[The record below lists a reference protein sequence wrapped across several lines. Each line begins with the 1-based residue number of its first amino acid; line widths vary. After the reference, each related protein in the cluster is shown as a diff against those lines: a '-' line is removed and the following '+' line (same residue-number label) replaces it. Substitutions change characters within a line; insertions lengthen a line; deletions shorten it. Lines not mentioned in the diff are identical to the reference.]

1 MANRRRLRE
10 HAVQILYGTDFWDI
24 TPEQAL
30 DQHHGHFCDEPIE
43 DPFLVTIIAGIVNHK
58 EAIDDMIRQFS
69 TNWRLER
76 MAIVDRNILRMATY
90 ELLHLREVPRKVAI
104 NEAIE
109 VAKKYGG
116 DDSPS
121 FINGILDRIAL
132 EVRGPETEEERAQGE
147 ASHIIDNEGT
157 PAPTETRTAAG
168 TD

>member
-1 MANRRRLRE
+1 MANRRKLRE
-10 HAVQILYGTDFWDI
+10 STVQILYGLDFYD
-24 TPEQAL
+24 L
-30 DQHHGHFCDEPIE
+30 DSAHSIEVHMCHFNNHLAD
-43 DPFLVTIIAGIVNHK
+43 DGGFLDKIVGGVSSHK
-58 EAIDDMIRQFS
+58 EDIDNTIRQFS

-90 ELLHLREVPRKVAI
+90 ELLHMQDIPRKVSI

-132 EVRGPETEEERAQGE
+132 EVRGPETDEEREQAE
-147 ASHIIDNEGT
+147 STKVEKVEEVAEVHEG
-157 PAPTETRTAAG
+157 
-168 TD
+168 

>member
-1 MANRRRLRE
+1 MANRRQLRE
-10 HAVQILYGTDFWDI
+10 SAVQILYGLDFYDMDPGKSISAHSFHFGKDASDDGFLQEII
-24 TPEQAL
+24 T
-30 DQHHGHFCDEPIE
+30 G
-43 DPFLVTIIAGIVNHK
+43 VSTHK
-58 EAIDDMIRQFS
+58 SDIDDLIRQFS

-90 ELLHLREVPRKVAI
+90 ELLHLVDIPRKVSI

-132 EVRGPETEEERAQGE
+132 EVRGPETDEERAKGE
-147 ASHIIDNEGT
+147 QS
-157 PAPTETRTAAG
+157 TEQVAKGQTAEAAEEE
-168 TD
+168 

>member
-1 MANRRRLRE
+1 LRE
-10 HAVQILYGTDFWDI
+10 HAVQILYGTDYWDI

-30 DQHHGHFCDEPIE
+30 EQHQVYFSNEPME
-43 DPFLVTIIAGIVNHK
+43 DPFLVSMIEGIVNHK
-58 EAIDDMIRQFS
+58 DAIDDMIREFS

-90 ELLHLREVPRKVAI
+90 ELLHLRDVPRKVAI

-147 ASHIIDNEGT
+147 ASRIAEEDGSE
-157 PAPTETRTAAG
+157 AEEQAQQ
-168 TD
+168 

>member
-10 HAVQILYGTDFWDI
+10 HAVQILYGTDYWDI
-24 TPEQAL
+24 TSEQAL
-30 DQHHGHFCDEPIE
+30 DQHKVHFSNEPME
-43 DPFLVTIIAGIVNHK
+43 DPFLVDMIDGIINHK
-58 EAIDDMIRQFS
+58 DAIDDMIREFS

-90 ELLHLREVPRKVAI
+90 ELLHLRDVPRKVAI

-147 ASHIIDNEGT
+147 AARE
-157 PAPTETRTAAG
+157 AG
-168 TD
+168 EAGPGMEEVSEERAQ

>member
-1 MANRRRLRE
+1 MANRRQLRE
-10 HAVQILYGTDFWDI
+10 YAVQILYGTDFWDLDA
-24 TPEQAL
+24 ESAL
-30 DQHHGHFCDEPIE
+30 DVHRHHFCEDRDDDLFLCKMIE
-43 DPFLVTIIAGIVNHK
+43 GIVAHR
-58 EAIDDMIRQFS
+58 EAIDDLIRQFS

-90 ELLHLREVPRKVAI
+90 ELLHLTEVPRKVAI

-109 VAKKYGG
+109 VAKKFGG

-147 ASHIIDNEGT
+147 ASRNGAENGD
-157 PAPTETRTAAG
+157 A
-168 TD
+168 

>member
-1 MANRRRLRE
+1 
-10 HAVQILYGTDFWDI
+10 
-24 TPEQAL
+24 
-30 DQHHGHFCDEPIE
+30 
-43 DPFLVTIIAGIVNHK
+43 
-58 EAIDDMIRQFS
+58 
-69 TNWRLER
+69 

-90 ELLHLREVPRKVAI
+90 ELLHLRDVPRKVAI

-147 ASHIIDNEGT
+147 AARASE
-157 PAPTETRTAAG
+157 APDADVKADSEEPETDIKADSEERAQ
-168 TD
+168 

>member
-1 MANRRRLRE
+1 MANRRKLRE
-10 HAVQILYGTDFWDI
+10 YAVQILYSGDFWEMEAATALESHRTYFASGSGDDGFLTRTI
-24 TPEQAL
+24 T
-30 DQHHGHFCDEPIE
+30 GISGCKDE
-43 DPFLVTIIAGIVNHK
+43 
-58 EAIDDMIRQFS
+58 IDDLIRQFS

-90 ELLHLREVPRKVAI
+90 ELMHLEDIPRKVSI

-132 EVRGPETEEERAQGE
+132 EVRGPESEEERALAEE
-147 ASHIIDNEGT
+147 ATEVAEVAEAAEVAEVAEVEG
-157 PAPTETRTAAG
+157 
-168 TD
+168 

>member
-10 HAVQILYGTDFWDI
+10 HAVQILYGTDFWDS

-30 DQHHGHFCDEPIE
+30 DQHHFHFCDEPIE
-43 DPFLVTIIAGIVNHK
+43 DEFLVAIITGIVNHK
-58 EAIDDMIRQFS
+58 GAIDDMIRQFS

-76 MAIVDRNILRMATY
+76 MAIVDRNILRMATF
-90 ELLHLREVPRKVAI
+90 ELLHMRDIPRKVAI

-132 EVRGPETEEERAQGE
+132 EIRGPETEEERAQGE
-147 ASHIIDNEGT
+147 ASRSASEDEAET
-157 PAPTETRTAAG
+157 PTETQTAAG

>member
-1 MANRRRLRE
+1 MANRRKLRE
-10 HAVQILYGTDFWDI
+10 HAVQILYGTDYWD
-24 TPEQAL
+24 TTSEEALEQHRL
-30 DQHHGHFCDEPIE
+30 YYCDEPVE
-43 DPFLVTIIAGIVNHK
+43 DPFLVTIIDGIVNHK
-58 EAIDDMIRQFS
+58 DAIDDMIRQFS

-90 ELLHLREVPRKVAI
+90 ELLHLADIPRKVAI

-132 EVRGPETEEERAQGE
+132 EVRGPETEEERAQAE
-147 ASHIIDNEGT
+147 ASGIVDD
-157 PAPTETRTAAG
+157 PQ
-168 TD
+168 

>member
-1 MANRRRLRE
+1 MANRRKLRE
-10 HAVQILYGTDFWDI
+10 HAVQILYSTDYWDI
-24 TPEQAL
+24 TPNQAL
-30 DQHHGHFCDEPIE
+30 EQHGVYYCEEPVE
-43 DPFLVTIIAGIVNHK
+43 DPFLCAIIEGIVNHK
-58 EAIDDMIRQFS
+58 EDIDEMIRQSS

-90 ELLHLREVPRKVAI
+90 ELLHLLDVPRKVAI

-132 EVRGPETEEERAQGE
+132 EVRGPETEEERARGE
-147 ASHIIDNEGT
+147 ASE
-157 PAPTETRTAAG
+157 AVEEVL
-168 TD
+168 

>member
-1 MANRRRLRE
+1 MANRRKLRE
-10 HAVQILYGTDFWDI
+10 YAVQILYGSDFMQLDASA
-24 TPEQAL
+24 AL
-30 DQHHGHFCDEPIE
+30 STHKAHFAD
-43 DPFLVTIIAGIVNHK
+43 DAGDDGFLTSVIGGIADHR
-58 EAIDDMIRQFS
+58 ESIDGLIRQFS

-90 ELLHLREVPRKVAI
+90 ELLHLTEIPRKVSI

-132 EVRGPETEEERAQGE
+132 EVRGPETDEERAQGE
-147 ASHIIDNEGT
+147 SCDDLVEKV
-157 PAPTETRTAAG
+157 
-168 TD
+168 

>member
-10 HAVQILYGTDFWDI
+10 HAVQILYGTDYWDI

-30 DQHHGHFCDEPIE
+30 EQHSIYYCDGPME
-43 DPFLVTIIAGIVNHK
+43 DPFLVTIIEGLVNHK

-90 ELLHLREVPRKVAI
+90 ELLHMLDVPRKVAI

-132 EVRGPETEEERAQGE
+132 EVRGPETEEERAKGE
-147 ASHIIDNEGT
+147 AARISDEDE
-157 PAPTETRTAAG
+157 AEEQAQ
-168 TD
+168 